1 MSRAGSEPSGAYG
14 GPRCFR
20 PAAQP
25 LVNAASRQLRAALPE
40 SDAAELA
47 AVSLGMA
54 DWLSDRLCA
63 AAARTLVA
71 RLKTESFASLL
82 AGDPL
87 PDVLAQHPG
96 LAELLAAL
104 TRNAIAAAVEL
115 LARFDQDRALIAGFL
130 GSDPGRVMTVAF
142 GRGDA
147 HCGGRTVSE
156 LGFASGA
163 RLIYRPRPVGLHA
176 RWNDLLADLA
186 PLLGD
191 LAPSGAAVLE
201 RPGYGWVEYVHA
213 RPAADVG
220 QFYHRLG
227 AQLALLH
234 VLGATDIH
242 AENVVAAGDH
252 PIVVDVETLFQP
264 RWTPHTDGGSDPAL
278 TALETSVLNT
288 FVLPRPVFGP
298 HGRLDLSAFGGRPG
312 QFPHDLPVW
321 AEAGTD
327 RMRLVRGPAPYA
339 GGQNLP
345 APSVDPAAYAGAFL
359 DGLRTAYRSLAAGR
373 DTVLHGLDRFAGA
386 ELRIVPRA
394 SEWYADLLRES
405 TEPVFLRE
413 IDGRAKA
420 FAALDEVTAYPH
432 FARFADASRADLLAG
447 DIPYFAASVDGREVR
462 TASGA
467 RLPEVL
473 ETDGLTAARARI
485 ASLGERDL
493 SAQLWFAE
501 AALATMTPFAGH
513 RLLPG
518 SAVSQETPDPARL
531 LDLAVGI
538 GDDLLRRGNADAV
551 RINWPSLE
559 IAEDGDWCVRQLGAS
574 LGSGYCGVA
583 LFLAELG
590 KISGRDR
597 FLDAAARTVRPLPGL
612 IELLD
617 SYASLAVGV
626 GPGAFSGLGGIAYT
640 VTRLAGLLAD
650 STFESL
656 IPAALRATAAAAR
669 AAEAADVADGLA
681 GALLAVSAVAVENG
695 SSDAGA
701 LVEELGERLAALSP
715 LRTAGFLFGRAG
727 VTHAL
732 RLAGRVPSGSE
743 GQVTGLGWCSGLA
756 GLVLA
761 DPRPSLVAR
770 FRTELEQ
777 RHPSPD
783 HSLCHGELGVLD
795 AARSVG
801 APVRLPRGE
810 LACGTPGAVPAPG
823 LLHGLAGIGHGL
835 LRLGFADRVPALSLL
850 EPAPGMVPVPDHH

>member
-1 MSRAGSEPSGAYG
+1 MSRAGSEPSGAHG
-14 GPRCFR
+14 GARCFR
-20 PAAQP
+20 PAVQP
-25 LVNAASRQLRAALPE
+25 LVSAASRELRAAVPDA
-40 SDAAELA
+40 DAAELA
-47 AVSLGMA
+47 AASQGME

-63 AAARTLVA
+63 ASARTLVA
-71 RLKTESFASLL
+71 SLKSFDSFVAS
-82 AGDPL
+82 DPL
-87 PDVLAQHPG
+87 PEVLAQHPG
-96 LAELLAAL
+96 LADLLESL
-104 TRNAIAAAVEL
+104 TRNAVSAASEL
-115 LARFDQDRALIAGFL
+115 LTRFDQDRALVAGFL
-130 GSDPGRVMTVAF
+130 GGEPGRLMAVAF

-156 LGFASGA
+156 LNFASGA

-176 RWNDLLADLA
+176 RWNDLLAELA

-191 LAPSGAAVLE
+191 LAPRRAEVLE
-201 RPGYGWVEYVHA
+201 RPGYGWVEFIHA
-213 RPAADVG
+213 RPAADVS
-220 QFYHRLG
+220 QFYRRSG

-252 PIVVDVETLFQP
+252 PVVVDVETLFQP

-288 FVLPRPVFGP
+288 FVLPRPIFGP
-298 HGRLDLSAFGGRPG
+298 YGRLDLSAFGGRPG
-312 QFPHDLPVW
+312 RFPHDLPAW
-321 AEAGTD
+321 ADAGTD
-327 RMRLVRGPAPYA
+327 RMRLIRGPAPYA
-339 GGQNLP
+339 GGRNLP
-345 APSVDPAAYAGAFL
+345 APDLDPAAYGSAFL
-359 DGLRTAYRSLAAGR
+359 DGFRVAYRSLAG
-373 DTVLHGLDRFAGA
+373 DTLLRGLDRFVDA

-420 FAALDEVTAYPH
+420 FAPLDDVTAYPH

-447 DIPYFAASVDGREVR
+447 DIPYFGAAVGGREVWT
-462 TASGA
+462 TAGA
-467 RLPEVL
+467 RLPDVL

-493 SAQLWFAE
+493 RAQLWFAE
-501 AALATMTPFAGH
+501 ASLATMTPFAGH
-513 RLLPG
+513 RLAPG
-518 SAVSQETPDPARL
+518 AAPGLQVPDPAHL
-531 LDLAVGI
+531 LQLAVDI
-538 GDDLLRRGNADAV
+538 GDDLLRRGSADAV

-559 IAEDGDWCVRQLGAS
+559 LAEDGGWCVRQMGAS

-590 KISGRDR
+590 KISGQDR

-612 IELLD
+612 LKLLD
-617 SYASLAVGV
+617 DYASLAVGV

-640 VTRLAGLLAD
+640 VARLADVLAD
-650 STFESL
+650 STFD

-669 AAEAADVADGLA
+669 AAESADVADGLA
-681 GALLAVSAVAVENG
+681 GAVLAVSAVAADTGLPEA
-695 SSDAGA
+695 DA
-701 LVEELGERLAALSP
+701 LVEELGARLASLSP
-715 LRTAGFLFGRAG
+715 LPSGGFLFGRAG
-727 VTHAL
+727 VAHAL
-732 RLAGRVPSGSE
+732 RLTGRAPTGDA

-761 DPRPSLVAR
+761 SPSPRLVDR
-770 FRTELEQ
+770 FRTALEQ
-777 RHPSPD
+777 RHSSPD

-801 APVRLPRGE
+801 APVRLPRGA
-810 LACGTPGAVPAPG
+810 LSCGTPGAVPTPG
-823 LLHGLAGIGHGL
+823 LLHGLSGIGHGL
-835 LRLGFADRVPALSLL
+835 LRLGFADEVPALSLL
-850 EPAPGMVPVPDHH
+850 EPAVVPVPEHH